1 MMDSVYLGI
10 DAGSSSVKVCAFN
23 FHGELLA
30 KASRDTNIISK
41 SPKNHE
47 IDLND
52 FWRKTADAVKEVTS
66 QVKNI
71 VSVSFSVACPTLVLL
86 DKHNKPVANGI
97 TYLDGRSEGFIQQTL
112 GENITHVRALS
123 CNSPSPSACWVGT
136 LGWLQ
141 EQQPEL
147 MQKVHKVVLLN
158 SFLSLKLGSQK
169 AAIDPTQAAYS
180 GAVVLA
186 KAPKWSKE
194 LLRYWKFNHDILPP
208 IYQCTS
214 VVGKVSKEAAQETGL
229 KENTPIILG
238 SADTAAAAFA
248 VGLLDPETAFE
259 STGTSGVITFCLE
272 EPNFDPRFMNRY
284 HIVPNQWLAHGAMS
298 TTGGTFSWLNQAIWP
313 EVNDHEQLEIFS
325 KSSVPGANG
334 LIYLPYL
341 AGERSPIWDVNA
353 SGAWIGLRLNH
364 TRDDM
369 VRAAFE
375 GTAYG
380 LKQILNIANEKWG
393 VILDELLSV
402 GGGSRNTLWTQ
413 IKADILQ
420 VEYNIA
426 QTADA
431 AAFGAAMVGAT
442 GADFFCGINDPDL
455 PIIKTEDIT
464 FTPNQD
470 KKTQDTYDKQF
481 NIYNGLYP
489 LLKETMHS
497 LSSK

>member
-1 MMDSVYLGI
+1 MTDSVYLGI

-30 KASRDTNIISK
+30 KSSRDTNIISK

-47 IDLND
+47 IDLHD
-52 FWRKTADAVKEVTS
+52 FWIKTADAIKEVAN
-66 QVKNI
+66 QVNNI

-86 DKHNKPVANGI
+86 DKEHKPIANGI
-97 TYLDGRSEGFIQQTL
+97 TYLDGRSAEFIQQTL
-112 GENITHVRALS
+112 GDDIAKVRSLS

-141 EQQPEL
+141 EKQPEL
-147 MQKVHKVVLLN
+147 MQRVHNVVLLN
-158 SFLSLKLGSQK
+158 GYLSLKLGSKK

-180 GAVVLA
+180 GAVVLSR
-186 KAPKWSKE
+186 APKWSKE
-194 LLRYWKFNHDILPP
+194 LLKYWKFDHEILPP

-214 VVGKVSKEAAQETGL
+214 VVGQVSREAAEKTGL

-272 EPNFDPRFMNRY
+272 EPNFDHRFMNRY

-298 TTGGTFSWLNQAIWP
+298 TTGGTFHWLNQSIWP
-313 EVNDHEQLEIFS
+313 EINDHEQLEKFS
-325 KSSVPGANG
+325 KSSTPGANG

-364 TRDDM
+364 TRNDM

-375 GTAYG
+375 GTAFG

-393 VILDELLSV
+393 VTLDELLSV

-442 GADFFCGINDPDL
+442 GAGYFCGINDPDL
-455 PIIKTEDIT
+455 PIIRTEEVA
-464 FTPNQD
+464 FKPNKD
-470 KKTQDTYDKQF
+470 KKLQDIYNKHF
-481 NIYNGLYP
+481 NIYDGLYP
-489 LLKETMHS
+489 LLKETMHN
-497 LSSK
+497 LTNK

>member
-1 MMDSVYLGI
+1 MMDSVYLGV

-41 SPKNHE
+41 SLRSHE
-47 IDLND
+47 INLND
-52 FWRKTADAVKEVTS
+52 FWKKTAEAIREVSS
-66 QVKNI
+66 QVKKI

-86 DKHNKPVANGI
+86 DKNNQPVTNGI

-112 GENITHVRALS
+112 GKDLNKVQALS

-141 EQQPEL
+141 MQQPEL

-158 SFLSLKLGSQK
+158 SFLSLKLGSKK

-180 GAVVLA
+180 GAVVLS

-194 LLRYWKFNHDILPP
+194 LLQYWRFNHDILPP
-208 IYQCTS
+208 IYPCTS
-214 VVGKVSKEAAQETGL
+214 VVGQVDQTAAQETGL
-229 KENTPIILG
+229 QVGTPIILG

-248 VGLLDPETAFE
+248 VGLLDSETAFE

-272 EPNFDPRFMNRY
+272 EPNFDHRFMNRY

-298 TTGGTFSWLNQAIWP
+298 TTGGTFNWLNHAVWP
-313 EVNDHEQLEIFS
+313 EINDHEQLEEFS
-325 KSSVPGANG
+325 KASTPGANG

-364 TRDDM
+364 NRDDM

-380 LKQILNIANEKWG
+380 LKQILTIANEKWG
-393 VILDELLSV
+393 VVLDELLSV
-402 GGGSRNTLWTQ
+402 GGGSRSLLWTQ

-420 VEYNIA
+420 VEYSIA

-442 GADFFCGINDPDL
+442 GAGFFCGINDPDL
-455 PIIKTEDIT
+455 PIIKTEDMV
-464 FTPNQD
+464 FTPNKD
-470 KKTQDTYDKQF
+470 KKIQEIYNKQF
-481 NIYNGLYP
+481 NIYDGLYP
-489 LLKETMHS
+489 LLKETMYS
-497 LSSK
+497 LSNK